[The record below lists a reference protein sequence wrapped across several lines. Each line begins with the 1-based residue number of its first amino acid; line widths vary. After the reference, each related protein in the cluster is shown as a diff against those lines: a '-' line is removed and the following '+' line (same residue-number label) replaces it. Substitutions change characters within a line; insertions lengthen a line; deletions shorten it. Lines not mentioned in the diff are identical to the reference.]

1 MGTNSVPTVIVLI
14 ITITE
19 VWVLLCELSKKMLLP
34 LGDDNRDRHITPVIN
49 YILIALNILAFVFWQ
64 DMGTNIPVTFGFATV
79 PEEILTGRDL
89 ITRSVLV
96 ENPITGQNELQ
107 PGLQETP
114 IPVYLTLIT
123 SMFMHGGWAHLGGN
137 MLFLWIFGDNVEN
150 ALGHKRYLI
159 FYLLCGVIASLAHVF
174 FASFLNQSTLVASLG
189 ASGAISGVMG
199 GYILLFPRRGV
210 HVWFLFGI
218 ITLPALIVVGL
229 WFVFQV
235 INGMGMLGGEETAGG
250 VAYAA
255 HIGGFLAGLILVKL
269 FHRRIAPVQQDR
281 RTSW

>member
-1 MGTNSVPTVIVLI
+1 
-14 ITITE
+14 
-19 VWVLLCELSKKMLLP
+19 MLLP
-34 LGDDNRDRHITPVIN
+34 LGDDNRDRHITPVVN

-64 DMGTNIPVTFGFATV
+64 DMGTNIPVTFGYATV
-79 PEEILTGRDL
+79 PEEILTGTDL

-96 ENPITGQNELQ
+96 ENPITGQDELQ
-107 PGLQETP
+107 PGLQATP

-137 MLFLWIFGDNVEN
+137 MLFLWIFGDNIEN
-150 ALGHKRYLI
+150 ALGHKRYII

-174 FASFLNQSTLVASLG
+174 SASFLNQSTLVASLG
-189 ASGAISGVMG
+189 ASGAISGVLG
-199 GYILLFPRRGV
+199 SYILLFPRRGV
-210 HVWFLFGI
+210 HVWFLLGI
-218 ITLPALIVVGL
+218 ITLPALIVVGF

-255 HIGGFLAGLILVKL
+255 HIGGFLAGLILVKF
-269 FHRRIAPVQQDR
+269 FHRRIDTVREER